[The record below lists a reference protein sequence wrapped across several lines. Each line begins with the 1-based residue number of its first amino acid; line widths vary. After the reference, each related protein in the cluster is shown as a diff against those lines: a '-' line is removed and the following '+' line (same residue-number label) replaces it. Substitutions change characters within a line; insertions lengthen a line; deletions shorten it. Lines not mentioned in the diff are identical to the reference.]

1 MRCPYCHIDDQ
12 DRVIDSRPVEDGQ
25 AIRRRRVCEKCQRR
39 YTTYERIEETVR
51 LMVIKK
57 DGTRIPFDRNR
68 ILAGIQKACYK
79 RPVPSDQ
86 IAKVVE
92 IIEEHITRNF
102 QREVPSQF
110 IGEQVMTYLRH
121 LDQIA
126 YVRFASVYREFRD
139 LGALI
144 DEAQDVL
151 NCSQNDTP
159 GQQPLFSEDNPP
171 TPLPP
176 PPLP

>member
-1 MRCPYCHIDDQ
+1 MRCPYCHVDDK

-25 AIRRRRVCEKCQRR
+25 AIRRRRVCEKCTRR

-51 LMVIKK
+51 HMVVKK
-57 DGTRIPFDRNR
+57 DGTRVPFDRNR

-86 IAKVVE
+86 IAKVVDV
-92 IIEEHITRNF
+92 IEEHITRQF
-102 QREVPSQF
+102 QREIPSGF
-110 IGEQVMTYLRH
+110 IGEEVMTYLKR

-151 NCSQNDTP
+151 KGSQNQTP
-159 GQQPLFSEDNPP
+159 GQQDLFAEE
-171 TPLPP
+171 
-176 PPLP
+176 